1 MTNLLLCSLVD
12 NNHHWVFKAIA
23 WIVRRLIVQ
32 TAPLTWFLVCAVCLV
47 QSWLQSLTWAA
58 QTVECSL
65 ATLGSVTSNDAEI
78 GCPIVMQ
85 VVTLLQSG
93 CRSTSF
99 AASCQPMQASLRF

>member
-1 MTNLLLCSLVD
+1 MTDLLLCSLVD

-23 WIVRRLIVQ
+23 QALSCADGSSYVV
-32 TAPLTWFLVCAVCLV
+32 FGVCAVCLV

>member
-1 MTNLLLCSLVD
+1 
-12 NNHHWVFKAIA
+12 
-23 WIVRRLIVQ
+23 
-32 TAPLTWFLVCAVCLV
+32 
-47 QSWLQSLTWAA
+47 
-58 QTVECSL
+58 
-65 ATLGSVTSNDAEI
+65 LGSVTSNDAEI